1 MSHPSCPAIRH
12 LLLTNLRLLGL
23 SPSSSLLSGP
33 YQGAALDPESF
44 LQGAVNVKTF
54 ELATHYLF
62 TLLDPELAKKT
73 FAGIFPCRDRR
84 QSREYM
90 VLAFHWLEHLKREGS
105 LPKDLVLRKSYL
117 EDCRGERFE
126 RIMLALT
133 EHAMQA
139 QMEQIYNT
147 PFNPSP
153 DIDILGAQLKKE
165 KEAFL
170 QTCADQ
176 ASVED
181 EIHLQ
186 VSRMESWVLDLSDK
200 IQSYEKAQREKRRRI
215 DQEEVDSSKPPKGKH
230 LDTPSMVNE
239 VQSQWDRCESWIHR
253 YQETSHRAHALI
265 SSIQS
270 CKASAPK
277 IHLDHGALPDLRAL
291 EETHLELKDQLKA
304 LLATKQSLQDQIKD
318 LSPENSTINHDP
330 TLLRLLDP
338 LSHQGVGHEPV
349 DLSDNMGSTASC
361 SPIFIRK
368 PIQLQDDL
376 LRMIQ
381 DPPLADHANEGKG
394 ATLTPQV
401 STRISEGLYRPM
413 DRLSPQTHA
422 RDTKSTSSWED
433 GLADIIGSSSRLGSE
448 REKGLVS
455 RSTNNVVSTEDVPA
469 CPTDPSSVQLVDDSI
484 ILHSEDM
491 DQVEDLQ
498 VVQMPNQS

>member
-1 MSHPSCPAIRH
+1 
-12 LLLTNLRLLGL
+12 
-23 SPSSSLLSGP
+23 
-33 YQGAALDPESF
+33 
-44 LQGAVNVKTF
+44 
-54 ELATHYLF
+54 
-62 TLLDPELAKKT
+62 
-73 FAGIFPCRDRR
+73 
-84 QSREYM
+84 M

-139 QMEQIYNT
+139 QMEQIYSKLYSYWDGEVSNPSRSLVLTQFILIDT

-270 CKASAPK
+270 CKVWGPLDSRDPPDHASSSSMGKEDLARALELLQDTIRLNPPFSSYHSPEASAPK

-368 PIQLQDDL
+368 PIQLQ
-376 LRMIQ
+376 
-381 DPPLADHANEGKG
+381 GKW
-394 ATLTPQV
+394 
-401 STRISEGLYRPM
+401 RR
-413 DRLSPQTHA
+413 
-422 RDTKSTSSWED
+422 
-433 GLADIIGSSSRLGSE
+433 
-448 REKGLVS
+448 
-455 RSTNNVVSTEDVPA
+455 VPW
-469 CPTDPSSVQLVDDSI
+469 
-484 ILHSEDM
+484 M
-491 DQVEDLQ
+491 G
-498 VVQMPNQS
+498 